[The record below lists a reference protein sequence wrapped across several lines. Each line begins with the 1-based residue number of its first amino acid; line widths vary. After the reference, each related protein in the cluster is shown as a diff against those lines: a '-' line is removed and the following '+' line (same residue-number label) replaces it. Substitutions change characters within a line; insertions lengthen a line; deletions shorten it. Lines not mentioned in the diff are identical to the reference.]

1 MCPSWFMVFLRKLRH
16 THPCGGQLCSPSNVK
31 LCHVTCLQDGW
42 LYHEIC
48 LIGWFTKF
56 VHGFDGEMD
65 GKELSIFWWWFIG
78 SSNISLH
85 GSSAIW
91 NIFSLIS
98 PEINQ
103 PFEQLIHSTH
113 LHWFLLATSSSGL
126 GMLYRLT
133 KLMLKAWQRNP
144 LIFGAWM
151 CLGGL
156 ELLNYIG
163 IFHQ

>member
-48 LIGWFTKF
+48 LIGWFTKIC
-56 VHGFDGEMD
+56 
-65 GKELSIFWWWFIG
+65 SWIWWWNGWERIEHILMMIHWIFKYFI
-78 SSNISLH
+78 